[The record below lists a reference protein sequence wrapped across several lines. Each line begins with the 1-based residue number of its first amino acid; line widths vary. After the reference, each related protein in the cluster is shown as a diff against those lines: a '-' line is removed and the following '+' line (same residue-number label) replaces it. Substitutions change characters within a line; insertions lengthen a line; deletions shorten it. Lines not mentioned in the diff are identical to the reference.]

1 MTVCFYIP
9 KEKSGLIM
17 KGETL
22 IIASIILVIFIC
34 YTKIE
39 HISYFE
45 SFIDIHFRLA
55 NIARL

>member
-22 IIASIILVIFIC
+22 IIACIILVIFIS

-39 HISYFE
+39 HVSHFE

-55 NIARL
+55 NIARP